1 VSEQIINSKG
11 GKEAMSIVDE
21 LTRDSFLS
29 KKAANRQSSPAR
41 RKRDVE
47 IASEFAER
55 KDEEIARDADS
66 DTESRDSYLAAD
78 HEEGAHASDYSG
90 IAINASGKDA
100 DTEFGSDM
108 AGVAQY
114 GTQTYSHAGVSF
126 DKLSESEARICY
138 SGLLSKSG
146 ADRII
151 GVYGYGSNQNWE
163 DVSEVV
169 LSRDA
174 TGSFTATIPITR
186 GKNVNFAFRDSAE
199 NWDNNSG
206 LNYTFVN

>member
-1 VSEQIINSKG
+1 
-11 GKEAMSIVDE
+11 MSIFDD

-29 KKAANRQSSPAR
+29 KKAAGKQSSAAR
-41 RKRDVE
+41 RKRDAE
-47 IASEFAER
+47 IASEFAEK
-55 KDEEIARDADS
+55 KDAEVARDAVS
-66 DTESRDSYLAAD
+66 GAKSRGFSIAPGQR
-78 HEEGAHASDYSG
+78 EGTPASDNSG
-90 IAINASGKDA
+90 IAMNASGNNT

-126 DKLSESEARICY
+126 DKLSESEARIYY

-146 ADRII
+146 ADRVI

-169 LSRDA
+169 LTRDT

-186 GKNVNFAFRDSAE
+186 GKNINFAFRDTAE